1 MHVLVGGP
9 PASGKSTLAPVLARE
24 LGLPLLAKDTV
35 KEALVD
41 VLGADDVDASRRL
54 GRAAVEVLFALAR
67 EAGSAVVE
75 SVWHR
80 SYAAAQVARL
90 PGDVVEVFCRAPRE
104 VLQAR
109 YRERAGTRHAGHFDL
124 TRSMEEL
131 FGPETCEPV
140 AGPWPLVEVDTTV
153 PMDAAALARLVRD
166 LPLGTAGRFTASRFT
181 FDW

>member
-1 MHVLVGGP
+1 MRPLHVLVGGP
-9 PASGKSTLAPVLARE
+9 PASGKSTLAPALARE

-80 SYAAAQVARL
+80 SYAPAQVARL
-90 PGDVVEVFCRAPRE
+90 PGDVVEVFCRAPLE
-104 VLQAR
+104 VLTAR
-109 YRERAGTRHAGHFDL
+109 YRERAGTRHGGHFDAVR
-124 TRSMEEL
+124 TPEEL
-131 FGPETCEPV
+131 FGPETCEPL
-140 AGPWPLVEVDTTV
+140 AGPWPLVEVDTSRPV
-153 PMDAAALARLVRD
+153 EVVALARLVRD
-166 LPLGTAGRFTASRFT
+166 LPLGTAGRFTSGC
-181 FDW
+181 